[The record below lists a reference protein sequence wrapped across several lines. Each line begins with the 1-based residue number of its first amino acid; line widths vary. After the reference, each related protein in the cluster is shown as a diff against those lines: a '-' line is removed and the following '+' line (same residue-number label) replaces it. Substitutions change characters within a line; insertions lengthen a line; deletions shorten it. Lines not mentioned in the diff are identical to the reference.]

1 MRRLLACGVLAG
13 AAAGC
18 ASVVYANGVPYLA
31 FRSLSDRAGG
41 GGGGGGEN
49 QIGVLFQITAN
60 NSAQVVLAF
69 LRRWRP

>member
-41 GGGGGGEN
+41 GGGEN